1 MKKYIFALP
10 EPNQAPVFSYP
21 HEITD
26 SLLFQQFCSILKTTR
41 RTPIAPTRSASARL
55 SRYQQASMANSK
67 LYVGGIPY
75 RSTEDDLRTAFEE
88 AGAVTSA
95 SIITDRMTGRS
106 RGFGFVEMAS
116 EAEAQ
121 AAIDR
126 WDGKELD
133 GRMLSVSMA
142 RPQGDRPPR
151 EGGFGGGNRGGGFG
165 GGNRGGFGGGD
176 RGGYQG
182 GY

>member
-1 MKKYIFALP
+1 
-10 EPNQAPVFSYP
+10 
-21 HEITD
+21 
-26 SLLFQQFCSILKTTR
+26 
-41 RTPIAPTRSASARL
+41 
-55 SRYQQASMANSK
+55 MATSK

-75 RSTEDDLRTAFEE
+75 RTTEDELRTAFEE
-88 AGAVTSA
+88 AGAVVSA
-95 SIITDRMTGRS
+95 SIISDRMTGRS
-106 RGFGFVEMAS
+106 RGFGFVEMAD
-116 EAEAQ
+116 EAGAQ

-126 WDGKELD
+126 WDGKEFD
-133 GRMLSVSMA
+133 GRMLSVSNA

-165 GGNRGGFGGGD
+165 GGNRGGNGGFGGGD